1 MEKEIEIRK
10 LICFVEDANG
20 DSYCVDFDETNQGFI
35 QTITG
40 MCSQVKP
47 LIPIEPMTFKVKIR
61 KEKPA

>member
-20 DSYCVDFDETNQGFI
+20 DSYCVSLDEEHQVFAQLI
-35 QTITG
+35 AG

-47 LIPIEPMTFKVKIR
+47 LMPIEPVTVKVVR
-61 KEKPA
+61 KKS

>member
-35 QTITG
+35 QTITS

-47 LIPIEPMTFKVKIR
+47 LIPIEPVTVKVVR
-61 KEKPA
+61 KKS

>member
-20 DSYCVDFDETNQGFI
+20 DSYCVSLDEEHQVFAQLI
-35 QTITG
+35 AG
-40 MCSQVKP
+40 MCSRVKP
-47 LIPIEPMTFKVKIR
+47 LMPIEPMTFNVKIR